1 MWRYLSSNL
10 DWKIPFFSFHFVF
23 IKTTIKHATEFM
35 DQRPSRVDF
44 DDAVQTTTK
53 KTRKG
58 ATLVCQNRA
67 LPSGAEFGVNLKSFR
82 VPREVETF
90 RGVEMLP
97 AGRVH
102 LAFVGGGGGAR
113 VGEFVLAEKDG
124 EVETRTWDE
133 KNERFYNRREAARI
147 DDEEKEYTKQK
158 VILGVKRGDFDEC
171 LGAYEEDSRED
182 ARWKRLTNRIDVN
195 CLKRCKIEPGVMF
208 VPGGVDRCLDAF
220 GRKKRLTREVEDD
233 AKNRN
238 EEEDENTRAAKF
250 TFDATTR
257 APRDADAAILT
268 KIHVDGRFRFER
280 AMNVF
285 GENREAM
292 LAEHQ
297 LAYVLFF
304 AFGCGKG
311 LEQWKEL
318 TVIMANVMAEYIK
331 EDVEKKTSNDQ
342 SVKNRNDDWS
352 SFFVGFLG
360 SLEGQ
365 FNDDAT
371 NEGTLDEVVSETFPT
386 TSRDE
391 KQLSDILRDAIS
403 KSYRIVSSSSF
414 PRDDDAMFGWLVRFE
429 TIAKRLLQLKI
440 FQVRT
445 GNNCMQEENGAYT
458 SLIIDHDAETED
470 EQPLIVELP
479 EGKYAHMDKDDDD
492 IEVVEADDTNININN
507 IDNNKTRMSW
517 MV

>member
-1 MWRYLSSNL
+1 
-10 DWKIPFFSFHFVF
+10 
-23 IKTTIKHATEFM
+23 M
-35 DQRPSRVDF
+35 DQRPSSRDDDSVDDDF
-44 DDAVQTTTK
+44 DDFAKIQQQQQTTTRK
-53 KTRKG
+53 KKG

-90 RGVEMLP
+90 RGVQKLP
-97 AGRVH
+97 LRRVH
-102 LAFVGGGGGAR
+102 LAFVGGGGGGGGGAR

-147 DDEEKEYTKQK
+147 DDEEKECTKQN
-158 VILGVKRGDFDEC
+158 VIRGVKRGDFDEC

-182 ARWKRLTNRIDVN
+182 ARWKRLTSRIDVN

-208 VPGGVDRCLDAF
+208 VPGGVDRCLDAY

-233 AKNRN
+233 ATNRN
-238 EEEDENTRAAKF
+238 EEEDDENTRTAKF

-257 APRDADAAILT
+257 VPRDADAAILT

-318 TVIMANVMAEYIK
+318 TVIVANVMAEYIK

-342 SVKNRNDDWS
+342 SVKNRNDEWS

-360 SLEGQ
+360 SLEAQ
-365 FNDDAT
+365 FNDDAS
-371 NEGTLDEVVSETFPT
+371 NEGTLDEIVSETFPT

-414 PRDDDAMFGWLVRFE
+414 PRDDDATFGWLVRFE
-429 TIAKRLLQLKI
+429 SIAKRLLQLKI

-445 GNNCMQEENGAYT
+445 GDNCMQEENGAYT

-479 EGKYAHMDKDDDD
+479 EGKYARMDKDDDD

-507 IDNNKTRMSW
+507 IGDTKTRMSW

>member
-1 MWRYLSSNL
+1 M
-10 DWKIPFFSFHFVF
+10 
-23 IKTTIKHATEFM
+23 
-35 DQRPSRVDF
+35 
-44 DDAVQTTTK
+44 
-53 KTRKG
+53 
-58 ATLVCQNRA
+58 
-67 LPSGAEFGVNLKSFR
+67 
-82 VPREVETF
+82 
-90 RGVEMLP
+90 
-97 AGRVH
+97 
-102 LAFVGGGGGAR
+102 
-113 VGEFVLAEKDG
+113 
-124 EVETRTWDE
+124 
-133 KNERFYNRREAARI
+133 
-147 DDEEKEYTKQK
+147 
-158 VILGVKRGDFDEC
+158 
-171 LGAYEEDSRED
+171 
-182 ARWKRLTNRIDVN
+182 
-195 CLKRCKIEPGVMF
+195 
-208 VPGGVDRCLDAF
+208 
-220 GRKKRLTREVEDD
+220 TREVEDD
-233 AKNRN
+233 ATNRN
-238 EEEDENTRAAKF
+238 EEEDDENTRTAKF

-257 APRDADAAILT
+257 VPRDADAAILT

-318 TVIMANVMAEYIK
+318 TVIVANVMAEYIK

-342 SVKNRNDDWS
+342 SVKNRNDEWS

-360 SLEGQ
+360 SLEAQ
-365 FNDDAT
+365 FNDDAS
-371 NEGTLDEVVSETFPT
+371 NEGTLDEIVSETFPT

-414 PRDDDAMFGWLVRFE
+414 PRDDDATFGWLVRFE
-429 TIAKRLLQLKI
+429 SIAKRLLQLKI

-445 GNNCMQEENGAYT
+445 GDNCMQEENGAYT

-479 EGKYAHMDKDDDD
+479 EGKYARMDKDDDD

-507 IDNNKTRMSW
+507 IGDTKTRMSW